1 VNDLMPLN
9 RQNERVRLLVVARR
23 PFQVDELELGARGEV
38 ESFRVVRRV
47 NQIETAVAESNP
59 NVVLIDAGFPEGRG
73 FEAIGQLIAL
83 ATGAGV
89 LALTPDPPPPD
100 HVARAVRAGAVGFL
114 DVNAEPDEFA
124 AALTAAAKGGTWFPD
139 EEVRGV
145 LSAVAD
151 DLDTTS
157 AERRSRMT
165 GILIGLIPVTGVI
178 AALLTFMWRK
188 YLGQIGVRPV
198 DLAIDPASRVVDAVV
213 NLSLVF
219 GVFGPLLFVGTWLDM
234 LRGSGAD
241 RGPIG
246 WLLEKPKT
254 AHIITSVGVL
264 AVTGLMAIG
273 QDLFLVMVIGPTVA
287 VAVTARAADFTDEL
301 PRFLRLEKIR
311 PRRMLVGAGAVL
323 VLFMALLAGESLLA
337 GPDLGTR
344 GEGGWIA
351 PRVLGFNAQP
361 MQAFDV
367 DTGGEPRER
376 LYLGG
381 NADLYV
387 LVDPC
392 NDDTVELVSVGST
405 RLVVID
411 EITCS
416 GP

>member
-1 VNDLMPLN
+1 MPPS
-9 RQNERVRLLVVARR
+9 REDDRIRLLVVARR
-23 PFQVDELELGARGEV
+23 PFQVEEPGLDRRDDV
-38 ESFRVVRRV
+38 ESVQLIRRV
-47 NQIETAVAESNP
+47 NQIETAVDEFGP
-59 NVVLIDAGFPEGRG
+59 NVVLIDTGYPEGSG
-73 FEAIGQLIAL
+73 FEAIGQVIAL

-89 LALTPDPPPPD
+89 VALTPDPPPPD
-100 HVARAVRAGAVGFL
+100 HVARAARAGAAGFV
-114 DVNAEPDEFA
+114 DVDAEPDEFA
-124 AALTAAAKGGTWFPD
+124 AALTAVAKGDTWFPD

-145 LSAVAD
+145 LSGVAD

-165 GILIGLIPVTGVI
+165 GILIGLIPVAGVI
-178 AALLTFMWRK
+178 AALLTYMWRK

-198 DLAIDPASRVVDAVV
+198 DLAVDPASRVVDAVIFFLTV
-213 NLSLVF
+213 L
-219 GVFGPLLFVGTWLDM
+219 GIFGPLLFVGTWLDL
-234 LRGSGAD
+234 LRGSRAD
-241 RGPIG
+241 RGLIA
-246 WLLEKPKT
+246 WLLAKPKT
-254 AHIITSVGVL
+254 AHIVASIGVL

-273 QDLFLVMVIGPTVA
+273 PDLVLVMVIGPTVA
-287 VAVTARAADFTDEL
+287 IAVIARAADFTNEL
-301 PRFLRLEKIR
+301 PRFLRLQRIR
-311 PRRMLVGAGAVL
+311 PMRMLVGAGAAL
-323 VLFMALLAGESLLA
+323 VLFMALLAGEGLII
-337 GPDLGTR
+337 GPALGTR

-361 MQAFDV
+361 VRAFAV
-367 DTGGEPRER
+367 DNDGEPRET

-411 EITCS
+411 EITCP